1 MAYFNNYYNTLVEL
15 KKTIND
21 DIKNFDEE
29 DDRLLSSLVNFAKSV
44 DQLAETAVNNSA
56 IENKFTRIKS
66 VEETTEESNEGVE
79 ETTEESNEG

>member
-29 DDRLLSSLVNFAKSV
+29 DDRFLASLVNFAKSV
-44 DQLAETAVNNSA
+44 GQLAEAAVNNSA
-56 IENKFTRIKS
+56 IENKFTRVKS
-66 VEETTEESNEGVE
+66 VEESTEESNEESTEESNEG
-79 ETTEESNEG
+79 